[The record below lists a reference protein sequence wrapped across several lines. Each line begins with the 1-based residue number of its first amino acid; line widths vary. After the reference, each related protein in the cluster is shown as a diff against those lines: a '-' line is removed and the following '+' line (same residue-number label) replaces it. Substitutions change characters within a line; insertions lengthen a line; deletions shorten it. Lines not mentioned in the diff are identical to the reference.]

1 MTPEP
6 PAEPPTDG
14 ASPDTPGTSD
24 SPASPSL
31 PVLREPADGIPP
43 LVDTPDALADTI
55 RALTAGEGPI
65 AVDAER
71 AQSFRYSSKAYL
83 LQLRRSG
90 SGTHLIDPVAFE
102 DADGTPQLA
111 QLQAAM
117 ADAEWV
123 IHAAS
128 QDLPSLAMAGLVPT
142 RVFDTELAG
151 RLLGLPRVGLGALV
165 EAEFGVQLLKEH
177 SAANWSQRPIP
188 TEWLAY
194 AALDVE
200 LLVELR
206 ERMEQQLREAG
217 KLEWAHQ
224 EFAFG
229 IVKALEPVADKGDRW
244 RRTNGLQH
252 VRSRLGL
259 ALVRELWDER
269 DLLAE
274 RYDLAPS
281 KVLPDKAITEL
292 AASMTSGR
300 QSASHPATRPDPV
313 LPTRADLRTI
323 EGFRRRNARRFE
335 NNWLAA
341 IERVSQLPSRELPP
355 LKVPPV
361 GPPNPKSWE
370 QRDPEAWAR
379 WNRVRPATQQVA
391 EVLGMPPEQLI
402 QPEALKRITHRPPSP
417 LTEQSV
423 DEALATLSVRPWQ
436 RSHLVATLLEGLTPR
451 PEDSLPPG

>member
-1 MTPEP
+1 VTPE
-6 PAEPPTDG
+6 T
-14 ASPDTPGTSD
+14 SDTPET
-24 SPASPSL
+24 PATPETPESTATPDL

-43 LVDTPDALADTI
+43 VVDTTDALAATV
-55 RALTAGEGPI
+55 RALLAGEGPV

-83 LQLRRSG
+83 LQLRRAG

-102 DADGTPQLA
+102 DADGVPQLA
-111 QLQAAM
+111 ELQAAI

-142 RVFDTELAG
+142 TVFDTELAG

-206 ERMEQQLREAG
+206 GRMEQQLHEAG

-229 IVKALEPVADKGDRW
+229 IVKALEPPPDKGDRW

-259 ALVRELWDER
+259 AVVRELWDER

-274 RYDLAPS
+274 RYDLAPG
-281 KVLPDKAITEL
+281 KVLPDKAITDL
-292 AASMTSGR
+292 AAAMTAGR
-300 QSASHPATRPDPV
+300 DATPTPGAAPPEPV

-323 EGFRRRNARRFE
+323 EGFKRRNARRFE

-341 IERVSQLPSRELPP
+341 IERVSQLSNRELPP
-355 LKVPPV
+355 LRVPPP

-379 WNRVRPATQQVA
+379 WNRVRPATQHMA
-391 EVLGMPPEQLI
+391 EGLGMPPEQLI
-402 QPEALKRITHRPPSP
+402 QPEALKRITHRPPTP
-417 LTEQSV
+417 LTERSV
-423 DEALATLSVRPWQ
+423 DEALAALSVRPWQ
-436 RSHLVATLLEGLTPR
+436 RSHVVATLVEGLTPR
-451 PEDSLPPG
+451 PEDSLPPA